1 MDFQW
6 TAEQQAFRAKLRE
19 TIHSLLPDNWDVIS
33 QGGPGATEQLEFS
46 REFCAAMS
54 ERGLLVPHWPKQYGG
69 EDMGPWEQ
77 FILGEEMSAAG
88 EPRALQYMNFNYIG
102 PTIMQ
107 FGTEEQKE
115 LHLGRIRTGR
125 TIWCQGFS
133 EPDAGS
139 DLAALRTR
147 AERTTDGYRI
157 NGNKVWTS
165 GAQCADYCMLLART
179 GEGKNSISV
188 FLVPMDTPGIEV
200 RDIPAAVG
208 GGGFHEVFFTDVEV
222 SADVVLGE
230 EGKGWDVVR
239 YALQHER
246 VGVPH
251 YAKSG
256 EVIDKV
262 VRDLQERGKFDNPLV
277 KVRAARAKAACEA
290 ARMLVYRVISQ
301 RAQGLP
307 PTADTNLARLAT
319 IKAQRMTVD
328 FLAELAPDTLMGGG
342 SEVEALYRYAI
353 AIPFASGATEVQL
366 DLVARNFLN
375 LPKAH

>member
-1 MDFQW
+1 MDFRW
-6 TAEQQAFRAKLRE
+6 TEEQRTFRHTLRQTIQA
-19 TIHSLLPDNWDVIS
+19 LLPHNWDVIS
-33 QGGPGATEQLEFS
+33 RGGPGATEQLEFS
-46 REFCAAMS
+46 RDFCAAIS
-54 ERGLLVPHWPKQYGG
+54 ERGLLVPHWPAQYGG
-69 EDMGPWEQ
+69 ADMGPWEQ

-88 EPRALQYMNFNYIG
+88 EPRALQYMNVNYIG
-102 PTIMQ
+102 PTIMA
-107 FGTEEQKE
+107 FGSEAQKHY
-115 LHLGRIRTGR
+115 HLDKIRRGR
-125 TIWCQGFS
+125 TVWCQGFS

-147 AERTTDGYRI
+147 AEKTGSGYRI

-165 GAQCADYCMLLART
+165 GAQCADFCLLLART
-179 GEGKNSISV
+179 GSGKSAISV
-188 FLVPMDTPGIEV
+188 FLVAMDSPGIEV

-222 SADVVLGE
+222 PAEVRLGGE
-230 EGKGWDVVR
+230 DQGWDIVR

-262 VRDLQERGKFDNPLV
+262 VAELKRSGEFDNPLV
-277 KVRAARAKAACEA
+277 RVRAARAKAACEA

-301 RAQGLP
+301 RAQGIP

-328 FLAELAPDTLMGGG
+328 FLAELAPKQLLSGG

-353 AIPFASGATEVQL
+353 AIPMASGATEVQL
-366 DLVARNFLN
+366 DLVARNFLD
-375 LPKAH
+375 LPRAH